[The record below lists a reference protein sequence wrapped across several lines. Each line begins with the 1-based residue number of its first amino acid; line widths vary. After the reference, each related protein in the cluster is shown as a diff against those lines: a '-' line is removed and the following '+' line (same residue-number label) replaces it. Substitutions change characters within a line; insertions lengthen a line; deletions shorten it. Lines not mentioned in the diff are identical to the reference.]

1 MEDFENAIEGFVKGY
16 TSDILSFHSLHVST
30 WNRDFEES
38 LNDDISLM
46 PIGVTLLI
54 LYGTF
59 VLGKMHPV
67 HSRAVLAAIG
77 LGTVILAYIEAL
89 GVSMYFGLRKSGP
102 HTSIPFLLLGIGLD
116 DMFVLVA
123 ALEPEVEAPAA

>member
-1 MEDFENAIEGFVKGY
+1 
-16 TSDILSFHSLHVST
+16 
-30 WNRDFEES
+30 
-38 LNDDISLM
+38 M

-59 VLGKMHPV
+59 ILGKLHPV

-77 LGTVILAYIEAL
+77 LGSVMMAYIEAL
-89 GVSMYFGLRKSGP
+89 GVSMYFGQRNSGP

-116 DMFVLVA
+116 DMFVLIA
-123 ALEPEVEAPAA
+123 SLEP